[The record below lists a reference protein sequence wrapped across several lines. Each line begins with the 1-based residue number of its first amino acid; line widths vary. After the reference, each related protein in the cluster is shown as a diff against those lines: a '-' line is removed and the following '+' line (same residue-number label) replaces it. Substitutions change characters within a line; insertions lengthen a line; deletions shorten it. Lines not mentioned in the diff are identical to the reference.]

1 MDGTLVPAWVPQ
13 IDQNRYRS
21 RKGRLAQNVLA
32 ICDFDMN
39 FTYVYAGWEG
49 SAADARV
56 LNHAVS
62 QDPKFRFLQLDL
74 FNHAHSRLRNV
85 IERCFGVLKKRF
97 PILQWGMP
105 SYLLQH
111 QVDLV
116 IACCTLHNFI
126 RMAYRRYLERSGF
139 PQEDHWTLSVEQ
151 RLMWMIVD
159 EHPRLHERR
168 SSCRGTYGSLG
179 PRIKTTFWLYPL
191 ARRYYQYP
199 EPHYPSMLEIWGP
212 IRLPPIP
219 VEGQSDAR
227 HSQNSNV
234 VRSYARGG
242 EEAPIM
248 ISNSTTPTAQ
258 THTHIGSWDAVQQV
272 AHGDGGPRL
281 ARSIS
286 LAPRRSLDMGSGVGG
301 IGSWTDYI
309 RHFGVQSE
317 RGGQTHSE
325 GDSWVKLNTDGAS
338 KGNPSVARARGIAR
352 DYEGKVILAFSE
364 PIRFTNN
371 MVVEM
376 HVVLRGLG
384 IYLERVFLKF
394 GLNWMLFMSFIS
406 YYRQVRG
413 AWYIQNMLQHI
424 QIYLKQMEVRIS
436 HIFREGNQAAD
447 YFANQ
452 ALEVNEISIVNHD
465 QL

>member
-1 MDGTLVPAWVPQ
+1 MVRRRELAPLRRLHYSCKRWDFVGAMDGILVPAWVPQ

-21 RKGRLAQNVLA
+21 RKGRLAQNILA

-56 LNHAVS
+56 LNHAIS
-62 QDPKFRFLQLDL
+62 QDPTFPFPPIASYRGTRCHLAEYRGNGRRYRTPQDL

-111 QVDLV
+111 QVDIV

-151 RLMWMIVD
+151 RLMWTIIDDNTRDSTRDDHRAEAHMA
-159 EHPRLHERR
+159 HWARGLRR
-168 SSCRGTYGSLG
+168 HFGYKGFIMTLRHFVWIFL
-179 PRIKTTFWLYPL
+179 LYPL

-199 EPHYPSMLEIWGP
+199 EPDYLSMLEIWGP

-227 HSQNSNV
+227 HSQNSNI
-234 VRSYARGG
+234 VRNYARGG

-248 ISNSTTPTAQ
+248 ILNSTTPTAQ

-272 AHGDGGPRL
+272 AHGDGGPL
-281 ARSIS
+281 LVRSI
-286 LAPRRSLDMGSGVGG
+286 
-301 IGSWTDYI
+301 
-309 RHFGVQSE
+309 H
-317 RGGQTHSE
+317 
-325 GDSWVKLNTDGAS
+325 
-338 KGNPSVARARGIAR
+338 
-352 DYEGKVILAFSE
+352 
-364 PIRFTNN
+364 
-371 MVVEM
+371 
-376 HVVLRGLG
+376 
-384 IYLERVFLKF
+384 
-394 GLNWMLFMSFIS
+394 
-406 YYRQVRG
+406 
-413 AWYIQNMLQHI
+413 
-424 QIYLKQMEVRIS
+424 
-436 HIFREGNQAAD
+436 
-447 YFANQ
+447 
-452 ALEVNEISIVNHD
+452 
-465 QL
+465 